1 MKSNWNYPTTIWA
14 GENRFNEIL
23 NACSLLK
30 FKNPLFVTLNPPKN
44 FMPKKEK
51 IIKINS
57 SSSIPI
63 YMAPGGGFAI
73 HIIKI

>member
-30 FKNPLFVTLNPPKN
+30 FKNLESRKSHKCAKVSKSGKPKV
-44 FMPKKEK
+44 K
-51 IIKINS
+51 
-57 SSSIPI
+57 
-63 YMAPGGGFAI
+63 
-73 HIIKI
+73 